1 MPTRFRLLAV
11 VVAALASWT
20 PLPAANLD
28 WSSPSAG
35 NAEAARLYAEA
46 NDYVSTM
53 SEGSYSYAYLQFYWK
68 HAQADVDRAR
78 RVYPDSPTAHA
89 IVRGELKLG
98 PYSLDY
104 FKERVLF
111 DLERKRLAAFDDVNC
126 AIFLYGLDEK
136 RDDPVREKALSSIL
150 EVMARRQRWGE
161 VMAFPVLDEHRP
173 LLLRSVFR
181 VAADYDQKPIV
192 ESMLKEITA
201 GEQKLAGFDPILAE
215 AQALLG
221 KPRSELYRFVDTH
234 PDPEV
239 RIAALRGVVERA
251 VAIHRK
257 EALRLSLGDSI
268 PEEHFT
274 VQRLGVRDDVADV
287 ARRLFPV
294 NPDAAA
300 PLLAV
305 YSAAMGR
312 RPGPSV
318 PVEAHLAYMRYLA
331 DLERLDQVTAY
342 PGESGL
348 SGEDR
353 RGCELKAI
361 ELTAEAGLTAAADR
375 ARKEFGARG
384 AAEAD
389 QAGLAEFIGQMDST
403 KVRLVVREKTLAGLP
418 ISDPCVL
425 AIAIMDWSLSP
436 NRSQR
441 GATPWDSIVTK
452 VAGGFDNLPEPD
464 STAVSEA
471 ASAVKPY

>member
-1 MPTRFRLLAV
+1 MPSRFRLLSV
-11 VVAALASWT
+11 FVAALAPWA
-20 PLPAANLD
+20 PLLAANLD
-28 WSSPSAG
+28 WSSNAAG

-46 NDYVSTM
+46 NDYVTTM
-53 SEGSYSYAYLQFYWK
+53 SEGNYSYAYLQFYWK

-89 IVRGELKLG
+89 IARGELKLG
-98 PYSLDY
+98 PYELDY

-136 RDDPVREKALSSIL
+136 RGDPIREKALASIL

-173 LLLRSVFR
+173 LLLRNVFR
-181 VAADYDQKPIV
+181 VAADYDQKKIV
-192 ESMLKEITA
+192 ESMLKEIA
-201 GEQKLAGFDPILAE
+201 PAEQKLAGFDPIQAE

-221 KPRSELYRFVDTH
+221 KPRAELYRFVDDH
-234 PDPEV
+234 PDDEV

-251 VAIHRK
+251 VAIHRQ
-257 EALRLSLGDSI
+257 ETLRLSLGDSI
-268 PEEHFT
+268 AEVHFS
-274 VQRLGVRDDVADV
+274 VQRLNLRDDVPEV
-287 ARRLFPV
+287 ARRLFPAGQ
-294 NPDAAA
+294 DAAS

-305 YSAAMGR
+305 YAAAMGA
-312 RPGPSV
+312 RPNERA
-318 PVEAHLAYMRYLA
+318 PVDAHLAYMRYLA
-331 DLERLDQVTAY
+331 DLDRLDQVEAY
-342 PGESGL
+342 PRESGL
-348 SGEDR
+348 SGDAR
-353 RGCELKAI
+353 RACQLKVI
-361 ELTAEAGLTAAADR
+361 ELAAEAGLGAEAEQ
-375 ARKEFGARG
+375 ARKDYAVRG

-403 KVRLVVREKTLAGLP
+403 KVRLQVREKTFAALP

-425 AIAIMDWSLSP
+425 AVAIMDWSLSP

-441 GATPWDSIVTK
+441 GATPWDSVVTK
-452 VAGGFDNLPEPD
+452 VNGGFDNLPEPD